1 MHGDKRREALIAMQ
15 VRNQQL
21 KVLSKQEEVFRVLR
35 MEEDYNAELMSLTGN
50 QRPKA
55 RLRSSSGVRGPVNRQ
70 LLQSEK
76 QGARNLKAGTGNP
89 ALEQEKEIQG
99 ELTN

>member
-35 MEEDYNAELMSLTGN
+35 MEEDYNPYTSLTGN